1 MKATAEAARLT
12 QAIRLPAA
20 NACSRRFDYDQAQLG
35 TRSAIFAVGQHFV
48 QGAPFAIPT
57 APGAD
62 LWDRLRARVPS
73 EVATETLLCRRSYRQ
88 AVQSERFNRL
98 LEGEPG
104 FQHRRDILGE

>member
-62 LWDRLRARVPS
+62 LSDRYRRLPEWILRLPNQPNSLLRARS
-73 EVATETLLCRRSYRQ
+73 SQNHERVAKPFRCRRT
-88 AVQSERFNRL
+88 E
-98 LEGEPG
+98 
-104 FQHRRDILGE
+104 